1 MENLELEPGFYNK
14 RGYGEFE
21 KHYLHH
27 ATVSLLKIQ
36 FKIATLMLLRNIYF
50 LFFIFNITINIFYHT
65 YLWVLNKII

>member
-27 ATVSLLKIQ
+27 ATVS
-36 FKIATLMLLRNIYF
+36 
-50 LFFIFNITINIFYHT
+50 
-65 YLWVLNKII
+65 VLNI

>member
-27 ATVSLLKIQ
+27 ATVSVLILIFIIVKLYILIIL
-36 FKIATLMLLRNIYF
+36 FNKNI
-50 LFFIFNITINIFYHT
+50 NNIFFS
-65 YLWVLNKII
+65 N